1 MPSSHLPGS
10 CAESARAGPDC
21 CLFLRPLPAARLLCA
36 AFAVLLAVA
45 LASHVRNGQFLL
57 AVGQLL
63 SGLVV
68 MRGALPDLLLTG
80 PDPPRTLAWI
90 GGGMLELRLRSG
102 YCRRVRAAAATL
114 VWSRNLLLVLEGEG
128 GPPVRLLL
136 GPGNV
141 PDSQLAALR
150 REWLR
155 ARKGLSGP
163 LA

>member
-1 MPSSHLPGS
+1 M
-10 CAESARAGPDC
+10 
-21 CLFLRPLPAARLLCA
+21 PAARLLCA

-45 LASHVRNGQFLL
+45 LAARFRNGQVLL
-57 AVGQLL
+57 AASQLV
-63 SGLVV
+63 SGLFVL
-68 MRGALPDLLLTG
+68 RGALADLLLAG
-80 PDPPRTLAWI
+80 PDPPRSLAWI
-90 GGGMLELRLRSG
+90 GGGLLELRLRSG
-102 YCRRVRAAAATL
+102 RCRRVRAAAATL

-141 PDSQLAALR
+141 PCSQLAALR

>member
-1 MPSSHLPGS
+1 MPSSHLPDS

-21 CLFLRPLPAARLLCA
+21 LLLRPLPAAYLLCA

-45 LASHVRNGQFLL
+45 LAGHVRNGQILL
-57 AVGQLL
+57 AAVQLL

-68 MRGALPDLLLTG
+68 IRGALPDLLLTG
-80 PDPPRTLAWI
+80 PDPPRSLTWI

-102 YCRRVRAAAATL
+102 GCRRVRAAAATL
-114 VWSRNLLLVLEGEG
+114 VWSRNLLLVLEGED
-128 GPPVRLLL
+128 GPRVRLLL

-141 PDSQLAALR
+141 PHPQLAALR

-155 ARKGLSGP
+155 ARDGLSGP

>member
-1 MPSSHLPGS
+1 
-10 CAESARAGPDC
+10 
-21 CLFLRPLPAARLLCA
+21 LCA
-36 AFAVLLAVA
+36 AFGVLLAVA
-45 LASHVRNGQFLL
+45 LAGQVRNGQILL
-57 AVGQLL
+57 AAGQLL

-68 MRGALPDLLLTG
+68 LRGALPDLLLIG
-80 PDPPRTLAWI
+80 PDPPRTLSWA
-90 GGGMLELRLRSG
+90 GGGMMELWLHSG
-102 YCRRVRAAAATL
+102 RRRRVRAAAATL

-141 PDSQLAALR
+141 PDYQLAALR

>member
-1 MPSSHLPGS
+1 LPDS

-21 CLFLRPLPAARLLCA
+21 CIFLGPLPAARLLCA

-45 LASHVRNGQFLL
+45 LAGQVRNGQVLL
-57 AVGQLL
+57 AAGQLL

-68 MRGALPDLLLTG
+68 LRGALADLLLTG
-80 PDPPRTLAWI
+80 PDPPRSLAWI
-90 GGGMLELRLRSG
+90 GGGILEVRLRSG
-102 YCRRVRAAAATL
+102 RCRRVRAAASTL
-114 VWSRNLLLVLEGEG
+114 VWSRYLLLVLEGEG

-141 PDSQLAALR
+141 PRCQLAALR